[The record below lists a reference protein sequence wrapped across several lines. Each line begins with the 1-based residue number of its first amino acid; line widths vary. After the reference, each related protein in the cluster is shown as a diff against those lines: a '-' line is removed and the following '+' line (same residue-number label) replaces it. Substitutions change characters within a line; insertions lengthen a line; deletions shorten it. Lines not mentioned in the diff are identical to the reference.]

1 MSIANVNS
9 IDLYYEDCGS
19 GPPII
24 FQHGY
29 TSSHEVWGGVIEK
42 MCARTRC
49 VAMDARGAGDSAHP
63 ENGYSIEQMAADI
76 VGVADALDI
85 DKFHYVGHSMGG
97 VIGYELG
104 LSHADRISSL
114 ALVAPAPADGVAA
127 PRSVHDTM
135 RERWANKERDLII
148 QTTLAALPRKG
159 AHEGVPGQ
167 VDRQL
172 SVSAGHF
179 DDCWNAMVEYR
190 KGDRLGE
197 IKSPTLVLSGAADG
211 LLEANLKDF
220 ARLGNATLHVF
231 SRVGHGIP
239 REVPRV
245 FARVL
250 ADFHEHGVVNVR
262 TVQAAVAAAALA

>member
-1 MSIANVNS
+1 
-9 IDLYYEDCGS
+9 
-19 GPPII
+19 
-24 FQHGY
+24 
-29 TSSHEVWGGVIEK
+29 
-42 MCARTRC
+42 
-49 VAMDARGAGDSAHP
+49 
-63 ENGYSIEQMAADI
+63 
-76 VGVADALDI
+76 
-85 DKFHYVGHSMGG
+85 
-97 VIGYELG
+97 
-104 LSHADRISSL
+104 
-114 ALVAPAPADGVAA
+114 
-127 PRSVHDTM
+127 M

-190 KGDRLGE
+190 RGDRLGE

-239 REVPRV
+239 REVPRA

-262 TVQAAVAAAALA
+262 TVQAAVAAAAAA